1 LDKGN
6 IVSLVVSFIYK
17 NKKNKRKWCSE
28 VLVIDSE
35 VRWLEMQIE
44 AIQERSRRETRIQ
57 SLLQAAIQFIFIR
70 KNEQRH
76 YRCGTPITKIE
87 GNHQLQRGN

>member
-1 LDKGN
+1 LCLSYIRTRKTKGTGAVKFWLL
-6 IVSLVVSFIYK
+6 I
-17 NKKNKRKWCSE
+17 E
-28 VLVIDSE
+28 VW
-35 VRWLEMQIE
+35 WLEMQIE

>member
-1 LDKGN
+1 LCLSYIRTRKTKGTGAVKLWLL
-6 IVSLVVSFIYK
+6 I
-17 NKKNKRKWCSE
+17 E
-28 VLVIDSE
+28 VW
-35 VRWLEMQIE
+35 WLEMQIE

-76 YRCGTPITKIE
+76 YRCGTPIP
-87 GNHQLQRGN
+87 